1 MAKELLEMNF
11 YSKIILIIILY
22 LIGYTAIFS
31 QGNQDYFK
39 IHAGALPVTIY
50 MGNAGKPGSLLGV
63 DGQKGIIYAQMEGA
77 GRMQLELRG
86 LQKQNIKGFAFAW
99 PRDVMKTLVSFSN
112 EQYNVQLID
121 SLRPTIYKAMLF
133 LEIPQQ
139 YFAIHDNCLVYV
151 KSLIAMEQY
160 NEAFYLLSRINLNK
174 LDGFGYRDFSEAALD
189 LVGKM
194 IRANPQ
200 SAKLARALLQRIT
213 IRDNSADHASY
224 LKLADSLRSQ
234 GLYNEAI
241 SEYARLGPIVNKSVG
256 SPYAKII
263 EIWPIYCYLKLYEM
277 YAKAA
282 VKDARYRDYA
292 GKTFN
297 AAMQAVKKL
306 DENPPARQTNEYSL
320 YKLIRALMRVQYA
333 RQSEQSG
340 NELKAQEFY
349 RESVLE
355 VTEGIVS
362 ARVGLDWLPES
373 LMMAGDAYEKLK
385 LTKSAENVYKQVT
398 KFYEGSKWAA
408 ESQKRLDALPPS

>member
-1 MAKELLEMNF
+1 M
-11 YSKIILIIILY
+11 
-22 LIGYTAIFS
+22 
-31 QGNQDYFK
+31 QGN
-39 IHAGALPVTIY
+39 PE
-50 MGNAGKPGSLLGV
+50 LLGV

-282 VKDARYRDYA
+282 VKMLLRIN
-292 GKTFN
+292 KIS
-297 AAMQAVKKL
+297 ML
-306 DENPPARQTNEYSL
+306 LCRQLKIGRNLFLNNEYY
-320 YKLIRALMRVQYA
+320 YKYTALTCYA
-333 RQSEQSG
+333 KQQSG
-340 NELKAQEFY
+340 NNLKQNFT
-349 RESVLE
+349 ESFWKLQQMQ
-355 VTEGIVS
+355 IK
-362 ARVGLDWLPES
+362 LDLPES

-385 LTKSAENVYKQVT
+385 LTKLAENVYKQVT

>member
-1 MAKELLEMNF
+1 
-11 YSKIILIIILY
+11 
-22 LIGYTAIFS
+22 
-31 QGNQDYFK
+31 
-39 IHAGALPVTIY
+39 
-50 MGNAGKPGSLLGV
+50 
-63 DGQKGIIYAQMEGA
+63 
-77 GRMQLELRG
+77 
-86 LQKQNIKGFAFAW
+86 
-99 PRDVMKTLVSFSN
+99 
-112 EQYNVQLID
+112 
-121 SLRPTIYKAMLF
+121 
-133 LEIPQQ
+133 
-139 YFAIHDNCLVYV
+139 
-151 KSLIAMEQY
+151 MEQY

-174 LDGFGYRDFSEAALD
+174 LDGFGYRDFSEAGLD

-200 SAKLARALLQRIT
+200 SAKVARALLQRIT

-224 LKLADSLRSQ
+224 LKLADSLRAQ

-241 SEYARLGPIVNKSVG
+241 SEYARLGPIVNKSIG

-263 EIWPIYCYLKLYEM
+263 EIWPIYCYIKLYER

-282 VKDARYRDYA
+282 LQDARYGDYA
-292 GKTFN
+292 SKTFS

-306 DENPPARQTNEYSL
+306 DENPPNRQTNEYSL

-340 NELKAQEFY
+340 NEVKAQEYY

-373 LMMAGDAYEKLK
+373 LMMAGDAYEKLN
-385 LTKSAENVYKQVT
+385 LNKSAENVYKQVT
-398 KFYEGSKWAA
+398 KFYEGSKWAV
-408 ESQKRLDALPPS
+408 ESQKKLEALPPS

>member
-1 MAKELLEMNF
+1 MNLF
-11 YSKIILIIILY
+11 LKTILIFIFG
-22 LIGYTAIFS
+22 LIGHISLFA

-50 MGNAGKPGSLLGV
+50 MGNAGKPASLLGV
-63 DGQKGIIYAQMEGA
+63 DGQKGIIYVQVEGA

-86 LQKQNIKGFAFAW
+86 LKKQNIKGFAFTW
-99 PRDVMKTLVSFSN
+99 PSDARKTLTSFSN
-112 EQYNVQLID
+112 EQYNVKLLD
-121 SLRPTIYKAMLF
+121 SLRPVIYKAMLF

-139 YFAIHDNCLVYV
+139 YFAIHDNCLIYV

-174 LDGFGYRDFSEAALD
+174 LDGFGYRDFSEAGLD

-200 SAKLARALLQRIT
+200 SAKVARALLQRIT

-224 LKLADSLRSQ
+224 LKLADSLRAQ

-241 SEYARLGPIVNKSVG
+241 SEYARLGPIVNKSIG

-263 EIWPIYCYLKLYEM
+263 EIWPIYCYIKLYER

-282 VKDARYRDYA
+282 LQDARYGDYA
-292 GKTFN
+292 TKTFS

-306 DENPPARQTNEYSL
+306 DENPPNRQTNEYSL

-340 NELKAQEFY
+340 NEVKAQEYY

-373 LMMAGDAYEKLK
+373 LMMAGDAYEKLN
-385 LTKSAENVYKQVT
+385 LNKSAENVYKQVT
-398 KFYEGSKWAA
+398 KFYEGSKWAV
-408 ESQKRLDALPPS
+408 ESQKKLEALPPS

>member
-1 MAKELLEMNF
+1 MNF
-11 YSKIILIIILY
+11 VYKYFLLINFLA
-22 LIGYTAIFS
+22 IGKVVLFS
-31 QGNQDYFK
+31 QANQDYFK

-50 MGNAGKPGSLLGV
+50 VGNAGKPGSLLGV
-63 DGQKGIIYAQMEGA
+63 DGQKGIIYAQMQGA

-86 LQKQNIKGFAFAW
+86 LDKQNIKGFAMAW
-99 PRDVMKTLVSFSN
+99 PADALKTLKSFSN
-112 EQYNVQLID
+112 EQYNAQLLP
-121 SLRPTIYKAMLF
+121 SLRPIIYKAMLC

-151 KSLIAMEQY
+151 KALIAMEQY

-189 LVGKM
+189 LVGRM
-194 IRANPQ
+194 IRSNPK
-200 SAKLARALLQRIT
+200 SAKVARALLQRIT

-224 LKLADSLRSQ
+224 LKLADSLRAQ
-234 GLYNEAI
+234 GLFNEAI
-241 SEYARLGPIVNKSVG
+241 SEYARLGPLVKKNPG
-256 SPYAKII
+256 SPYAKIVD
-263 EIWPIYCYLKLYEM
+263 IWPIYCYLKLYET

-282 VKDARYRDYA
+282 LKDARYRDYA

-306 DENPPARQTNEYSL
+306 DENPPSRQTNEYSL

-333 RQSEQSG
+333 KQYEQAG
-340 NELKAQEFY
+340 NQLKANDFY

-373 LMMAGDAYEKLK
+373 LMMAGSAYEKLN
-385 LTKSAENVYKQVT
+385 LNKSAENVYRQIT
-398 KFYEGSKWAA
+398 KFYEGSKWAT
-408 ESQKRLDALPPS
+408 ESQKRLEALPAS

>member
-1 MAKELLEMNF
+1 
-11 YSKIILIIILY
+11 
-22 LIGYTAIFS
+22 
-31 QGNQDYFK
+31 
-39 IHAGALPVTIY
+39 
-50 MGNAGKPGSLLGV
+50 
-63 DGQKGIIYAQMEGA
+63 
-77 GRMQLELRG
+77 
-86 LQKQNIKGFAFAW
+86 
-99 PRDVMKTLVSFSN
+99 
-112 EQYNVQLID
+112 
-121 SLRPTIYKAMLF
+121 MLF

-139 YFAIHDNCLVYV
+139 YFAIHDNCLIYV

-174 LDGFGYRDFSEAALD
+174 LDGFGYRDFSEAGLD

-200 SAKLARALLQRIT
+200 SAKVARALLQRIT

-224 LKLADSLRSQ
+224 LKLADSLRAQ

-241 SEYARLGPIVNKSVG
+241 SEYARLGPIVNKSIG

-263 EIWPIYCYLKLYEM
+263 EIWPIYCYIKLYER

-282 VKDARYRDYA
+282 LQDARYGDYA
-292 GKTFN
+292 SKTFS

-306 DENPPARQTNEYSL
+306 DENPPNRQTNEYSL

-340 NELKAQEFY
+340 NEVKAQEYY

-373 LMMAGDAYEKLK
+373 LMMAGDAYEKLN
-385 LTKSAENVYKQVT
+385 LNKSAENVYKQVT
-398 KFYEGSKWAA
+398 KFYEGSKWAV
-408 ESQKRLDALPPS
+408 ESQKKLEALPPS